1 MQKHFARQADGTHAQ
16 LEEMAEVSRNDG
28 ERRGVHF
35 VAAVTYIDE
44 GKVQQ
49 ALAELG
55 VEYELAQKMDDAP
68 NAAGDQINMRN
79 IHLEQGGCGDGV
91 RALQKSAG
99 ARGGCRAA
107 ELSILLWSA
116 CWPS

>member
-1 MQKHFARQADGTHAQ
+1 M
-16 LEEMAEVSRNDG
+16 SRNDG

-68 NAAGDQINMRN
+68 NAAGDQINMGN
-79 IHLEQGGCGDGV
+79 IHLEQGDAATASEHYKK
-91 RALQKSAG
+91 ALAL
-99 ARGGCRAA
+99 AEDA
-107 ELSILLWSA
+107 ELPSCRFCFGRRVGRVDASIG
-116 CWPS
+116 